1 MVEGYKTASKQDI
14 GIKVYLDDNL
24 VLDTKVTP
32 YGNLLLS
39 IQDGRLI
46 SVKNDRSLND
56 EIIKTR

>member
-1 MVEGYKTASKQDI
+1 MVEGYKTANKQDI

-39 IQDGRLI
+39 IQDGTLI

>member
-1 MVEGYKTASKQDI
+1 MVEGYKTANKQDI
-14 GIKVYLDDNL
+14 GIKVHLDDNL

-32 YGNLLLS
+32 YGNILLT